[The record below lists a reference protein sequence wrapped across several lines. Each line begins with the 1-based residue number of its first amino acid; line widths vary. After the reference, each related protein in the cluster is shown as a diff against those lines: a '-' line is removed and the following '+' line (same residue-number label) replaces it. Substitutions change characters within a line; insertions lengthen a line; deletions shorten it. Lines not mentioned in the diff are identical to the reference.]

1 MKVRSFNSIEE
12 LNKFLT
18 EDLGVP
24 GLTEGVLP
32 PEVLEELL
40 SGGAQFNVHMDDNSV
55 YIEPTPSGGSD
66 PEEIYDSPKDEVHEA
81 ELFFV
86 ETDFGNHM
94 KLTWGEVME
103 MYTVAGWQDY
113 ELWRARRDELRQQTP
128 FNEIGFEHYDPT
140 FLGNTFQP

>member
-1 MKVRSFNSIEE
+1 MALRLRPRDPSKYQVGNAI
-12 LNKFLT
+12 LY
-18 EDLGVP
+18 
-24 GLTEGVLP
+24 
-32 PEVLEELL
+32 
-40 SGGAQFNVHMDDNSV
+40 GGEHK
-55 YIEPTPSGGSD
+55 
-66 PEEIYDSPKDEVHEA
+66 IYDSPKDEVHEA

-113 ELWRARRDELRQQTP
+113 ELWRASRDELRQQTP
-128 FNEIGFEHYDPT
+128 FNEIGFGHYDPT